1 MQRDLILSIIG
12 SVLIHLGIVWGG
24 SLFDHVKEA
33 TKKEEAAPTM
43 EVMAMPPQEPDT
55 PDVTPEAV
63 HETDISDL
71 APPTQTD
78 VPSASVDA
86 AFSQQVQPPPP
97 PRFNKGGVITI
108 PTGPSSAGVG
118 TGIKNVFDIANLD
131 QRPEAKFQPG
141 PRYPVALKR
150 AKVTGSV
157 VMQFIIDTSGD
168 VRDPVVMKST
178 HREFEAPALE
188 AVSKWKFRPGKVG
201 NKAVNSRMEQEIE
214 FQLSGADK

>member
-1 MQRDLILSIIG
+1 MQRDLILSILG
-12 SVLIHLGIVWGG
+12 SILIHAGLVWGG
-24 SLFDHVKEA
+24 SIFDQVKEVA
-33 TKKEEAAPTM
+33 KKEEAPPQM

-55 PDVTPEAV
+55 PDLTPETV

-78 VPSASVDA
+78 VPSAAVDA

-108 PTGPSSAGVG
+108 PNGPSTAGVG
-118 TGIKNVFDIANLD
+118 SGIKNVFDLANLD
-131 QRPEAKFQPG
+131 QRPEPRFQPG

-150 AKVTGSV
+150 AGITGSV
-157 VMQFIIDTSGD
+157 VLQFIVDNTGD
-168 VRDPVVMKST
+168 VRDAIVVKST

-188 AVSKWKFRPGKVG
+188 AVAKWKFRPGKKG
-201 NKAVNSRMEQEIE
+201 NQAVNSRMEGEIE
-214 FQLSGADK
+214 FQLAAR